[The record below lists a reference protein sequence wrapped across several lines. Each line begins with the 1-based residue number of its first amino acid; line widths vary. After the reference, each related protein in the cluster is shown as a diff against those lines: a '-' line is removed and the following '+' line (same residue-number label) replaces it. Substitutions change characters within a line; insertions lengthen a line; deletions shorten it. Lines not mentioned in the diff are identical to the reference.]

1 MEKKIEIITVSQEER
16 MDDDFKPPTSLF
28 IINAMGDGVY
38 FKTRSRQQAQLQADA
53 IYPPAGK
60 YTVRAVVKAGVR

>member
-38 FKTRSRQQAQLQADA
+38 FKTRSRTVAQAESDR
-53 IYPPAGK
+53 IYGAGK
-60 YTVRAVVKAGVR
+60 YTVRLVVKAQTR

>member
-38 FKTRSRQQAQLQADA
+38 FKTRNRQQAQLEADR
-53 IYPPAGK
+53 IYGAGK
-60 YTVRAVVKAGVR
+60 YTVRLVVKAQIR

>member
-28 IINAMGDGVY
+28 IINAMGEGVY
-38 FKTRSRQQAQLQADA
+38 FKTRNRQQAQLQADR
-53 IYPPAGK
+53 IYGAGK
-60 YTVRAVVKAGVR
+60 YTVRLVVKAQAR

>member
-28 IINAMGDGVY
+28 IINAMGEGVY
-38 FKTRSRQQAQLQADA
+38 FKTRSRQQAQLQADR
-53 IYPPAGK
+53 IYGAGK
-60 YTVRAVVKAGVR
+60 YTVRLVVKAQAR

>member
-28 IINAMGDGVY
+28 IINAMGEGVY
-38 FKTRSRQQAQLQADA
+38 FKTRSRPLAQAEADR
-53 IYPPAGK
+53 IYGAGK
-60 YTVRAVVKAGVR
+60 YTVRLVVKAHTR

>member
-38 FKTRSRQQAQLQADA
+38 FKTRNRQQAQLEADR
-53 IYPPAGK
+53 IYGAGK
-60 YTVRAVVKAGVR
+60 YTVRLVVKAQAR

>member
-38 FKTRSRQQAQLQADA
+38 FKTRSRTAAQAESDR
-53 IYPPAGK
+53 IYGVGK
-60 YTVRAVVKAGVR
+60 YTVRLVVKAQTR

>member
-28 IINAMGDGVY
+28 IINAMGEGVY
-38 FKTRSRQQAQLQADA
+38 FKTRSRPLAQAEADR
-53 IYPPAGK
+53 IYGADK
-60 YTVRAVVKAGVR
+60 YTVRLVVKAQTR

>member
-38 FKTRSRQQAQLQADA
+38 FKTRSRPSAQTEADR
-53 IYPPAGK
+53 IYGVGK
-60 YTVRAVVKAGVR
+60 YTVRLVVKAQAR

>member
-38 FKTRSRQQAQLQADA
+38 FKTRSRPAAQAEADR
-53 IYPPAGK
+53 IYSAGK
-60 YTVRAVVKAGVR
+60 YTVRLVVKAQTR

>member
-28 IINAMGDGVY
+28 IINAMGEGVY
-38 FKTRSRQQAQLQADA
+38 FKTRNRQQAQLQADR
-53 IYPPAGK
+53 IYGVGK
-60 YTVRAVVKAGVR
+60 YTVRLVVKAQTR

>member
-28 IINAMGDGVY
+28 IINAMGEGVY
-38 FKTRSRQQAQLQADA
+38 FKTRSRPLAQAEADH
-53 IYPPAGK
+53 IYGAGK
-60 YTVRAVVKAGVR
+60 YTVRLVVKAQAR

>member
-28 IINAMGDGVY
+28 IINAMGEGVY
-38 FKTRSRQQAQLQADA
+38 FKTRNRQQAQLQADR
-53 IYPPAGK
+53 IYGAGK
-60 YTVRAVVKAGVR
+60 YTVRLVVKAQTR

>member
-28 IINAMGDGVY
+28 IINAMGEGVY
-38 FKTRSRQQAQLQADA
+38 FKTRSRPLAQAEADR
-53 IYPPAGK
+53 IYSAGK
-60 YTVRAVVKAGVR
+60 YTVRLVVKAQTR

>member
-28 IINAMGDGVY
+28 IINAMGEGVY
-38 FKTRSRQQAQLQADA
+38 FKTRNRHQAQLEADR
-53 IYPPAGK
+53 IYSAGK
-60 YTVRAVVKAGVR
+60 YTVRLVVKAQTR